1 MAAYVRCSLLCGT
14 QGRGGV
20 MVEMLL
26 TNGGGAGCGRYRSH
40 CFLHAPAFTVSAG
53 RF

>member
-40 CFLHAPAFTVSAG
+40 CFLHAPAVTLFC
-53 RF
+53 FL